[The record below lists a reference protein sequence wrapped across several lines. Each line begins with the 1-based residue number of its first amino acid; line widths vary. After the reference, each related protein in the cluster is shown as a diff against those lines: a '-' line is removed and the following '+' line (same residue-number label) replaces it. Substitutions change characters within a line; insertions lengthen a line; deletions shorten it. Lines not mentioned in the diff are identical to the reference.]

1 MRFRLLSSK
10 PNKPL
15 AHFVPT
21 PQVYAQLQYAQLH
34 SRCGLFAFSKAA
46 RTPPPCILVLVVKC
60 GRCGRDRPT
69 PPWSTKRPSE
79 SLGRRAHCLPEE
91 PEQLPGPSS
100 TKSPH
105 LQGWAIRKERTHLEY
120 YSLCG
125 SGCLQ
130 RTPGCCP

>member
-1 MRFRLLSSK
+1 MLVR
-10 PNKPL
+10 P
-15 AHFVPT
+15 H
-21 PQVYAQLQYAQLH
+21 
-34 SRCGLFAFSKAA
+34 KAKSPDTTSPSVA
-46 RTPPPCILVLVVKC
+46 PPCILVLVVKC

-79 SLGRRAHCLPEE
+79 SLGSRAHCLPEE

-105 LQGWAIRKERTHLEY
+105 PQGWAIRKERTHLEY

>member
-1 MRFRLLSSK
+1 MLCPTLAALLVFLVTKAATSWLVFRLS
-10 PNKPL
+10 
-15 AHFVPT
+15 
-21 PQVYAQLQYAQLH
+21 
-34 SRCGLFAFSKAA
+34 
-46 RTPPPCILVLVVKC
+46 PCILVLVVKC

-79 SLGRRAHCLPEE
+79 SLRRRAHCLPEE

-105 LQGWAIRKERTHLEY
+105 PQGWAIRKERTHLEY

>member
-1 MRFRLLSSK
+1 MPSELARSVLSALI
-10 PNKPL
+10 L
-15 AHFVPT
+15 AT
-21 PQVYAQLQYAQLH
+21 ACSTGRILM
-34 SRCGLFAFSKAA
+34 
-46 RTPPPCILVLVVKC
+46 PPCILVLVVKC

-105 LQGWAIRKERTHLEY
+105 PQGWAIRKERTYLEY